1 MLGGAVREG
10 ERWASDGVDVV
21 TAQVAESDDE
31 QLVLAARAGDQRSVS
46 ALFERYVP
54 LVRTVVRDNVRD
66 PDDHADCVQEV
77 FARAIES
84 LDRLQDPRRFRP
96 WLLAIAR
103 HVAIDGR
110 RRTSKDTARQAEQE
124 ADELPAPKRT
134 PSIEV
139 ELRQLGHQVR
149 GAVAGLP
156 AREATAVAL
165 ATYLE
170 LSPAEIGEALGVSS
184 GNAKVIVH
192 RARRRLRNALTLQ
205 MLQAGDGCDEFRA
218 LDRADLGP
226 LGQHVTDCADCQR
239 RAQRLLQVD
248 AH

>member
-1 MLGGAVREG
+1 M
-10 ERWASDGVDVV
+10 
-21 TAQVAESDDE
+21 TARPSHDAA
-31 QLVLAARAGDQRSVS
+31 LVLAARDGDVRSIS
-46 ALFERYVP
+46 TLFERYAP

-84 LDRLQDPRRFRP
+84 LGRLQDPDRFRP

-110 RRTSKDTARQAEQE
+110 RRTSKDAVRHVEQE
-124 ADELPAPKRT
+124 ADDMPTSSRT

-139 ELRQLGHQVR
+139 ELRQLGRQVR
-149 GAVAGLP
+149 GALAGLP
-156 AREATAVAL
+156 PREATAVAL

-170 LSPAEIGEALGVSS
+170 LTPSEIADALGVSN

-205 MLQAGDGCDEFRA
+205 MLQAGDGCDEFHA
-218 LDRADLGP
+218 LDVDELGP
-226 LGQHVTDCADCQR
+226 LGDHVADCVDCQR
-239 RAQRLLQVD
+239 TAKRMLHVD
-248 AH
+248 SR